1 MKRNKE
7 MGISEEQ
14 IKRINELYHKQKA
27 EGLTPEEAAEQKQ
40 LRLDYVAAIRA
51 DIQSSLNA
59 VSIVNPDGSVTP
71 LKKKETN

>member
-1 MKRNKE
+1 
-7 MGISEEQ
+7 MGITDEQ

-40 LRLDYVAAIRA
+40 LRMDYVAAIRA
-51 DIQSSLNA
+51 DLQSSLNA

-71 LKKKETN
+71 LKKKDQN

>member
-1 MKRNKE
+1 

>member
-1 MKRNKE
+1 

-14 IKRINELYHKQKA
+14 IKRINELYHKSKA

-51 DIQSSLNA
+51 DLQSSLAA
-59 VSIVNPDGSVTP
+59 VDILNPDGTITP
-71 LKKKETN
+71 LKKKDLN